1 MGPTGIRPSLR
12 VEKRLLREGRSLL
25 LAVDEVGRGALGGP
39 VTAGV
44 VVIDASVQRPLQGVR
59 DSKLLTPDAREALV
73 PRIHRWA
80 VAAAVGHASAA
91 EIDAV
96 GLTAALR
103 IAGLRALAQLGVEAD
118 VVLLDGNHDWLT
130 PPAQDSLFGGPPES
144 DAATVVDVRVPEVVT
159 MIKADMTC
167 AAVAAASVI
176 AKVERDGIMTKLA
189 ADHPEYGWDENKG
202 YAAPAHLEALR
213 RFGACDQHRRSWR
226 LPVADL

>member
-1 MGPTGIRPSLR
+1 MGPTDIRPSLR

-59 DSKLLTPDAREALV
+59 DSKLLTAEAREALV

-103 IAGLRALAQLGVEAD
+103 IAGLRALAQLGVDAD

-130 PPAQDSLFGGPPES
+130 PPAQDSLFAGPPVS
-144 DAATVVDVRVPEVVT
+144 DDVLDVTVPEVVT

-213 RFGACDQHRRSWR
+213 RVGPCDQHRRSWR
-226 LPVADL
+226 LPVSDL